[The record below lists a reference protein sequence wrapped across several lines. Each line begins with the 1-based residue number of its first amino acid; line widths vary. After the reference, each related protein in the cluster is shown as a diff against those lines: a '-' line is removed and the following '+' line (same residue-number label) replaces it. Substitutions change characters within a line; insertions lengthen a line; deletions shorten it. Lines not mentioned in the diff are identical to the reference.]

1 MLPKICLI
9 KTSKHL
15 FLFGVLLFHTFL
27 FSQQKS
33 ILFSAET
40 DSISLYQNAQIA
52 YTNQENLSLKFINQL
67 DFKIFNQSTLKQYSI
82 PDTLQYVVIKFSVL
96 NTQDKNTH
104 LYLSAKKDIAYMQA
118 YEFKDNRYQLIA
130 KTGYANRVSDFSIKN
145 NDRQLILSPEKNTI
159 SQYIVYLKK
168 YKYILPIPE
177 IELQSETKYLKG
189 VEKKQS
195 KPLSLYFLFT
205 IFIAGFQFA
214 LLIFGIFK
222 IYVLGFKRIYF
233 FFSLQCL
240 LFILFY
246 LNEIHI
252 IVFETRFLSFI
263 NNKMVY
269 EALGDLFIVV
279 FNFLIISFF
288 DLDKKTFLYRFLVG
302 ITIFWVILFFVEAL
316 PFVNNPTVISIFR
329 FILNTA
335 AIVDFI
341 TLTCVFYFAYFHRNG
356 YRKYLFIGV
365 FIAMISSFEVALP
378 RFLNL
383 INLDP
388 NWIKISDSSYL
399 LLQICDNLN
408 FCFFFISFIMRE
420 KEMSIE
426 KEFLEKQHTKTV
438 DELKNLKK
446 IIEKENI
453 ILKDKTK
460 INLDQLV
467 YIKADDHYLN
477 VHTIENKNH
486 FVRGKLADIME
497 ELPANFVKCHRSYI
511 INKNYIKQSQSKFIT
526 MSDNSEIPISRNF
539 KM

>member
-1 MLPKICLI
+1 MFRKNCFI
-9 KTSKHL
+9 KTPKFL
-15 FLFGVLLFHTFL
+15 LLFGVLLFQTFL
-27 FSQQKS
+27 FSQHKS
-33 ILFSAET
+33 IIFSAET
-40 DSISLYQNAQIA
+40 DSISLYKNAEIA
-52 YTNQENLSLKFINQL
+52 YTNQENFSAKFINQL
-67 DFKIFNQSTLKQYSI
+67 DFKNFNPSTLKQHPI
-82 PDTLQYVVIKFSVL
+82 PDTLQYAVLKFSIT
-96 NTQDKNTH
+96 NNQEKNAH
-104 LYLSAKKDIAYMQA
+104 LYLSAKEDIAYMQA
-118 YEFKDNRYQLIA
+118 YELKSTHYQFVA
-130 KTGYANRVSDFSIKN
+130 KTGYANRISDFSIKS
-145 NDRQLILSPEKNTI
+145 NDKQLILTSEKNKTTE
-159 SQYIVYLKK
+159 YIVYLKK

-177 IELQSETKYLKG
+177 IQLQSETKYLKE

-222 IYVLGFKRIYF
+222 IYVLGFKKIYF
-233 FFSLQCL
+233 FFALQCL

-252 IVFETRFLSFI
+252 LVFETRFLPFI
-263 NNKMVY
+263 YNKMVY

-288 DLDKKTFLYRFLVG
+288 DLDKKSFLYRFLVW
-302 ITIFWVILFFVEAL
+302 ITIFWVVLFFVEAI
-316 PFVNNPTVISIFR
+316 PFINNPVIISVFR

-341 TLTCVFYFAYFHRNG
+341 TLSCVFYFAYFHRNG
-356 YRKYLFIGV
+356 YRKYLFIGI
-365 FIAMISSFEVALP
+365 FIAMVSSFEVALP

-408 FCFFFISFIMRE
+408 FCFFFISFIIRE
-420 KEMSIE
+420 KELSVEKDSLE
-426 KEFLEKQHTKTV
+426 KEHTQTV

-460 INLDQLV
+460 INLDQLI

-477 VHTIENKNH
+477 VHTIEKKNH
-486 FVRGKLADIME
+486 FVRGKLGDIAV
-497 ELPANFVKCHRSYI
+497 ELPSNFVRCHRSYI
-511 INKNYIKQSQSKFIT
+511 INKNYIKQAQSKFII
-526 MSDNSEIPISRNF
+526 MNDNSEIPISRGF
-539 KM
+539 KI

>member
-1 MLPKICLI
+1 MLPKFCFI
-9 KTSKHL
+9 KVPKL
-15 FLFGVLLFHTFL
+15 LLLFGVFLFQTFA

-33 ILFSAET
+33 IVFSPET
-40 DSISLYQNAQIA
+40 DSISLYKNAQIA
-52 YTNQENLSLKFINQL
+52 YTNQENLSATFINQL
-67 DFKIFNQSTLKQYSI
+67 DFKPFDASTLKQYPI
-82 PDTLQYVVIKFSVL
+82 PDTLQYAVIKFSVL
-96 NTQDKNTH
+96 NFQDKNTH
-104 LYLSAKKDIAYMQA
+104 LYLSAKDDIAYMQA
-118 YEFKDNRYQLIA
+118 YELKNNHYQLIA

-145 NDRQLILSPEKNTI
+145 NDKQLILSPKKYKI
-159 SQYIVYLKK
+159 AQYIIYLKK

-177 IELQSETKYLKG
+177 IELQSETKYLKDF
-189 VEKKQS
+189 EKKQS

-205 IFIAGFQFA
+205 VFIAGFQFA
-214 LLIFGIFK
+214 LLLFGIFK
-222 IYVLGFKRIYF
+222 MYLLGFKRIYF

-246 LNEIHI
+246 LNEIHFL
-252 IVFETRFLSFI
+252 VFETRFLPFI
-263 NNKMVY
+263 TNKMVY

-288 DLDKKTFLYRFLVG
+288 DLDKKSFLYRFLVW
-302 ITIFWVILFFVEAL
+302 ITVFWVILFFVEAL
-316 PFVNNPTVISIFR
+316 PFINNPTVISVFRLIF
-329 FILNTA
+329 NTA

-356 YRKYLFIGV
+356 YRKYLFIGIL
-365 FIAMISSFEVALP
+365 IAMISSFEVALP

-383 INLDP
+383 INLNP
-388 NWIKISDSSYL
+388 NWIKISDTSYL

-420 KEMSIE
+420 KELSQE
-426 KEFLEKQHTKTV
+426 KESLEKEHNQTV
-438 DELKNLKK
+438 DELKSLRK

-477 VHTIENKNH
+477 VHTIESKNH
-486 FVRGKLADIME
+486 FVRGKLADIIE

-526 MSDNSEIPISRNF
+526 MADNSEIPVSRNF
-539 KM
+539 KL